1 MPIDPEQLDADPIR
15 QLRAWLAEAEAHG
28 IELAS
33 AFALATASAAG
44 EPSVR
49 MVLLRGLDERGL
61 TFFTDRRS
69 RKGRDLAE
77 RPRGAAAFWW
87 DALNRQVRVSGP
99 VERLTTDESTAYWQT
114 RPVASRLSAW
124 ASVQGEPVESRE
136 ALEHRRRELARSLG
150 DDPPLPEHWGGYRL
164 IADRCEF
171 WESRADR
178 LHDRVEY
185 LPDARGGW
193 RRRRLQP

>member
-1 MPIDPEQLDADPIR
+1 MPIDPEQLDADPVR
-15 QLRAWLAEAEAHG
+15 QLRAWLAEAEQRG
-28 IELAS
+28 LELAS
-33 AFALATASAAG
+33 AFALATASGAG

-49 MVLLRGLDERGL
+49 MVLLRGLDGRGL

-77 RPRGAAAFWW
+77 RPRAAAAFWW
-87 DALNRQVRVSGP
+87 EALDRQVRASGAIEP
-99 VERLTTDESTAYWQT
+99 LPADESDEYWRT
-114 RPVASRLSAW
+114 RPAASRLSAW
-124 ASVQGEPVESRE
+124 ASVQGQPIGTRE
-136 ALEHRRRELARSLG
+136 ELERRVAELVKDLG

-164 IADRCEF
+164 VPERWEF

-185 LPDARGGW
+185 LHDPRGGW